1 MAWLVTTVDDHTAIV
16 DTIDDFFPYSLIT
29 PGVLGLQCKVV
40 HHGSQCT

>member
-1 MAWLVTTVDDHTAIV
+1 MVQLGTTVDDHTAVV

-29 PGVLGLQCKVV
+29 PGVLGPQRKVV